1 MKWISWFKGLPLGW
15 EPKINQISLLVQVS
29 SLHAVSFKS
38 MEWPFILLLVVGV
51 VVALAL
57 TIEMAMV
64 TIIMTAA
71 VMAIISSGVS
81 ISASDNGVHASSNN
95 LHGSGSCN
103 GNEHCC
109 INFWYCNRYDNE
121 SYHKTIHTGVGS
133 SISCYNGLCDIFL

>member
-1 MKWISWFKGLPLGW
+1 
-15 EPKINQISLLVQVS
+15 
-29 SLHAVSFKS
+29 

-57 TIEMAMV
+57 KIEVVMV

-81 ISASDNGVHASSNN
+81 ISCSTNVVHASSNN

-103 GNEHCC
+103 GNDHCC
-109 INFWYCNRYDNE
+109 SKLGYCNRYSNE
-121 SYHKTIHTGVGS
+121 IYHKTIHTGVGS
-133 SISCYNGLCDIFL
+133 SISCSNGLCDIFL